1 MKISLENSKQ
11 VMDAYMPLIIAN
23 ARKFS
28 ALDYEE
34 VVDESRII
42 LIDAILEYDDSKGT
56 FGNYLKQ
63 KLYYH
68 FLDEC
73 KKEQISSL
81 DDFDKEGTPLID
93 SLKDDYDL
101 EKDLE
106 DRQKYKELYE
116 AIENL
121 PDDLRK
127 IIVGKYFLA
136 MTNDELATK
145 TGLSYKTVA
154 NKASIA
160 LKILRENL

>member
-11 VMDAYMPLIIAN
+11 IIDAYMPLIIAN
-23 ARKFS
+23 ARRFS

-34 VVDESRII
+34 VVDESRML
-42 LIDAILEYDDSKGT
+42 LIDAILEYDELKGT

-73 KKEQISSL
+73 KKEQIASL
-81 DDFDKEGTPLID
+81 DDFDKDGNPLID
-93 SLKDDYDL
+93 SIEDNYNL

-106 DRQKYKELYE
+106 EREKYKELYI

-121 PDDLRK
+121 PDDLRN

-136 MTNDELATK
+136 MTNDELAKK
-145 TGLSYKTVA
+145 TGLSYKTIA

-160 LKILRENL
+160 LKILRKNL

>member
-34 VVDESRII
+34 VVDESRML

-73 KKEQISSL
+73 KKEQIASL
-81 DDFDKEGTPLID
+81 DDFDKEGKPLID
-93 SLKDDYDL
+93 SIEDDYNL
-101 EKDLE
+101 EKYLE
-106 DRQKYKELYE
+106 DKEEYKELYK

-127 IIVGKYFLA
+127 IIVGKYFFA

-145 TGLSYKTVA
+145 TDLSYKTIA